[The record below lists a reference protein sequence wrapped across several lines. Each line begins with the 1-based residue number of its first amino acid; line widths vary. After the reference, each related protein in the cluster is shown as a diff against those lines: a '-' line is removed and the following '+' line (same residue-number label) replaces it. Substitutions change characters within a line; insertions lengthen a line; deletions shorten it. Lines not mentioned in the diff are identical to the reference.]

1 MEKKSWKFSYFC
13 KSYCQRK
20 IGTFLWATLY
30 FNITKNLKIKGR
42 PIVARPVYYTTEIS
56 EMLYIILESSLSLI
70 PHILKYSLDF
80 LGRLD
85 TTCTEDTSLSLCDIK
100 SLHTKIR
107 HDLFYKAVN
116 YWIEKLI
123 NKTILLRRFTKA
135 FILEEP
141 SIFLE
146 LNYFYINNFYRQLKG
161 TAIGTIYA
169 VLESNLAHL

>member
-1 MEKKSWKFSYFC
+1 MILEWLPPKEFYKLPVTVEKKSWRFPYFC

-80 LGRLD
+80 LERLD

-100 SLHTKIR
+100 SLHTKFFMI
-107 HDLFYKAVN
+107 Y
-116 YWIEKLI
+116 
-123 NKTILLRRFTKA
+123 FTKLLT
-135 FILEEP
+135 I
-141 SIFLE
+141 E
-146 LNYFYINNFYRQLKG
+146 LKN
-161 TAIGTIYA
+161 
-169 VLESNLAHL
+169 